1 MSFCI
6 YCGDQIGDNDK
17 FCTKCG
23 APQRKMTAADT
34 VVIDAPESA
43 DVVISEGP
51 ELTHEEAKKVLEA
64 QQGASKT
71 LDIPEFKVPEGAIDD
86 GSLGDWK
93 PVSFLDDLKE
103 E

>member
-6 YCGDQIGDNDK
+6 YCGAQIGDNDK

-34 VVIDAPESA
+34 VVIDAPEGA

-64 QQGASKT
+64 QREASDTFELPKFE
-71 LDIPEFKVPEGAIDD
+71 IPEGAIDD